1 MQNSKY
7 DYAFK
12 FILVGD
18 TGVGKTSIISRF
30 ITGEFSPDHEF
41 TIGVEFGAKT
51 ISVNNRVI
59 KLQIWDTAGQ
69 EQFRAVTR
77 SYYRSSA
84 AALVIF
90 DTTRKETFRSV
101 ARWVE
106 DVRNNSNKDVVLV
119 LIGNKVDLVQ
129 ERMVSRN
136 EAAKL
141 SQDFGML
148 YLQTSA
154 LRQDN
159 VERAFVWPAGN
170 ILDRIEGGYIKVD
183 ENNPSI
189 KIFNNVP
196 ENKRPECEC

>member
-1 MQNSKY
+1 MQQGGRY

-12 FILVGD
+12 FILIGD
-18 TGVGKTSIISRF
+18 TGVGKTSLISRF
-30 ITGEFSPDHEF
+30 ITGQFNPDHEF

-51 ISVNNRVI
+51 ITVNNRAI

-69 EQFRAVTR
+69 EEFKAVTR

-84 AALVIF
+84 AALVVF
-90 DTTRKETFRSV
+90 DTTRKDTFRSV

-136 EAAKL
+136 DALKL
-141 SQDFGML
+141 ARDFDML
-148 YLQTSA
+148 YL
-154 LRQDN
+154 
-159 VERAFVWPAGN
+159 
-170 ILDRIEGGYIKVD
+170 
-183 ENNPSI
+183 
-189 KIFNNVP
+189 
-196 ENKRPECEC
+196 